1 MATAYRATPDVH
13 GCRHMYVRARSRWFV
28 PTVRCEYYF
37 ARHKPQCSCREQ
49 IRPVDGLT
57 SYIQRV
63 EGKLLLAV
71 RIFGPCGME
80 VTNGVSNGR
89 NGGDTLVELPFST
102 SCGPS
107 GDVPP
112 ARTGQRQICTNILVC
127 MYARWA
133 TGRSLSRSHNVV
145 EQCTEDGTAPLS
157 VSLS

>member
-1 MATAYRATPDVH
+1 MSTDVVI
-13 GCRHMYVRARSRWFV
+13 CMFV
-28 PTVRCEYYF
+28 HE
-37 ARHKPQCSCREQ
+37 A
-49 IRPVDGLT
+49 DGLCPQYGANIILPDT
-57 SYIQRV
+57 SPSVHVVNKSGQSMDLRHTSNAS
-63 EGKLLLAV
+63 KANCLLAV
-71 RIFGPCGME
+71 RIFGPCGMDKL
-80 VTNGVSNGR
+80 VSNGR

-112 ARTGQRQICTNILVC
+112 VRTGQRQICTNILVC